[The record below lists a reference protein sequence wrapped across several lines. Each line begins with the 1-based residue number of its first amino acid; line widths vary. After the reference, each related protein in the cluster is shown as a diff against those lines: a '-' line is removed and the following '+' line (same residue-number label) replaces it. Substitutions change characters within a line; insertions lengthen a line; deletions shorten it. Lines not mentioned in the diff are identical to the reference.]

1 MPSPSLAGEA
11 VERSGLLQVLFRRR
25 FLPTKPLDAL
35 VNDGQKRREPCK
47 QAEEEI
53 QVGVVPTHVR
63 LQRDF
68 APLASRGH
76 TCRAPSFSVV
86 HLWLKALTSSPAS
99 KSACAIRL

>member
-1 MPSPSLAGEA
+1 
-11 VERSGLLQVLFRRR
+11 
-25 FLPTKPLDAL
+25 
-35 VNDGQKRREPCK
+35 
-47 QAEEEI
+47 
-53 QVGVVPTHVR
+53 VPTHVR